1 MTGLQRHSQSIGKLL
16 IVGRVMHYRYE
27 GSLYAYAPYARE
39 IDLWADLF
47 SKVTI
52 ASSLV
57 EGVPPG
63 DCAAFEHANIEV
75 ASVSDEGGHGFTAK
89 ARKACALPRMI
100 TQLSQYMRTADAV
113 HVRCPSDLG
122 LLGAIL
128 APIFSCH
135 LVAKYA
141 GQWSDYRGEP
151 WTSRL
156 QKALLRSRWWRGPVT
171 VYGEWPGES
180 RNIVPFF
187 TSGLT
192 EAHIARAR
200 RVASRPRNSETLRL
214 LYVGRLSRDK
224 NVNVL
229 LEAMAKTVSMGARR
243 LECVVI
249 GEGPERAALQAQ
261 ADRLG
266 LRGQVRFTGGLSLEK
281 VIAEYEGAEAL
292 VLVSNSEGW
301 PKAITEAMA
310 FGVVCIGSDRGL
322 IPQILGEG
330 RGILV
335 PPGDEAALSA
345 ALYMVASRPAEVA
358 AMASRAAEWAQKY
371 SLERLQDALSGLL
384 TERWGVPI
392 PAREKVTSPVA
403 SQESRSE
410 PA

>member
-1 MTGLQRHSQSIGKLL
+1 MARVKHYLHE
-16 IVGRVMHYRYE
+16 GR
-27 GSLYAYAPYARE
+27 LYAYGAYARE
-39 IDLWADLF
+39 VDLWAELF
-47 SKVTI
+47 AEVTI
-52 ASSLV
+52 AGSLV
-57 EGVPPG
+57 DGMPPG
-63 DCAAFEHANIEV
+63 DCAAFTHSNVRIAPV
-75 ASVSDEGGHGFTAK
+75 CDEGGHGLHAK
-89 ARKACALPRMI
+89 LRQIRALPRI
-100 TQLSQYMRTADAV
+100 IAELSRSMRTADAI
-113 HVRCPSDLG
+113 HVRCPCDLG

-128 APIFSCH
+128 APMFSRY

-151 WTSRL
+151 ATVRL

-171 VYGEWPGES
+171 VYGEWPREA
-180 RNIVPFF
+180 RKIVSFF

-192 EAHIARAR
+192 DAHIARAR
-200 RVASRPRNSETLRL
+200 MAASRPRRSETPRV
-214 LYVGRLSRDK
+214 LYVGRLSKEK

-229 LEAMAKTVSMGARR
+229 LEAVAKASCQAGRG

-249 GEGPERAALQAQ
+249 GEGPERSALEAQ

-266 LRGQVRFTGGLSLEK
+266 LQERVRFTGGLSLEE
-281 VIAEYEGAEAL
+281 VLDEYEAADVL
-292 VLVSNSEGW
+292 VLASNSEGW

-310 FGVVCIGSDRGL
+310 FGLVCIGSDRGL
-322 IPQILGEG
+322 IPQMLGQG
-330 RGILV
+330 RGLLV
-335 PPGDEAALSA
+335 PPGDPAALSA
-345 ALYMVASRPAEVA
+345 ALVMVVSRPVEAI

-403 SQESRSE
+403 SQEWRSE